1 MPVDLHPKEK
11 ISGVEL
17 ILTRLHAG
25 GKFSNKN
32 YEHSGGLHGVG
43 VSVVNALSKNL
54 EVWVRRGGKEYN
66 QSYASGKPASKLEVV
81 GDVAKSKSGTTIRFW
96 PDPKYFDSDK
106 FAIPKLKQVLRAKA
120 VLCPGLRVRLD
131 NEASG
136 EKDEWFYTGGLHQYL
151 AEELG
156 KGEWLPGD
164 TFYGKRDIDGGNLE
178 WAFAW
183 VLESEHP
190 VNESYVNLIPTVE
203 GGTHVNGL
211 RTGASDAVREFC
223 EFRNL
228 VPRGLKL
235 SPEDVWDG
243 VSFVLSMKMRE
254 PQFAGQTK
262 EKLSS
267 RESAGIVQGVIKDA
281 FALWLNQHPD
291 QGEKIAMLAIA
302 NAQQRFK
309 DSQKVSRKR
318 VVSGPALPGKL
329 ADCVS
334 QDPARGELF
343 LVEGDSAGGS
353 AKQARDR
360 VTQAIMPLRGKILN
374 TWESDAGEVLQSQE
388 VHNISIAIGVDPATT
403 DLSGLRYHKIC
414 ILADA
419 DSDGQHIATLLCALF
434 LRHYRPLVSAG
445 HVYVCMPPLFRIDAG
460 KEVIYALD
468 EAEREKALQ
477 RIAEA
482 NSRTKAVVTR
492 FKGLGEMSAL
502 QLRETTMAPQTR
514 RLVQLT
520 IDAKDS
526 PDQLFDMLL
535 AKKRASDRRDWLES
549 KGNLA
554 HL

>member
-1 MPVDLHPKEK
+1 
-11 ISGVEL
+11 
-17 ILTRLHAG
+17 
-25 GKFSNKN
+25 
-32 YEHSGGLHGVG
+32 
-43 VSVVNALSKNL
+43 
-54 EVWVRRGGKEYN
+54 
-66 QSYASGKPASKLEVV
+66 
-81 GDVAKSKSGTTIRFW
+81 
-96 PDPKYFDSDK
+96 
-106 FAIPKLKQVLRAKA
+106 
-120 VLCPGLRVRLD
+120 
-131 NEASG
+131 
-136 EKDEWFYTGGLHQYL
+136 
-151 AEELG
+151 
-156 KGEWLPGD
+156 
-164 TFYGKRDIDGGNLE
+164 
-178 WAFAW
+178 
-183 VLESEHP
+183 
-190 VNESYVNLIPTVE
+190 VNLIPTVE

-211 RTGASDAVREFC
+211 RAGASDAVREFC

-243 VSFVLSMKMRE
+243 VSFVLSMKMRD

-267 RESAGIVQGVIKDA
+267 RESAGIVQGVIKDV

-309 DSQKVSRKR
+309 DSQKVARKR
-318 VVSGPALPGKL
+318 IVAGPALPGKL
-329 ADCVS
+329 ADCVT
-334 QDPARGELF
+334 QDPVRGELF

-374 TWESDAGEVLQSQE
+374 TWEADTGEVLQSQE
-388 VHNISIAIGVDPATT
+388 VHNISIAIGVDPAAT
-403 DLSGLRYHKIC
+403 DLSALRYHKIC

-434 LRHYRPLVSAG
+434 LRHYRPLVAAG
-445 HVYVCMPPLFRIDAG
+445 HIYVCMPPLFRIDAG

-468 EAEREKALQ
+468 EAERDKALK
-477 RIAEA
+477 RITAE
-482 NSRTKAVVTR
+482 NPRTKPVVTR
-492 FKGLGEMSAL
+492 FKGLGEMSPL

-514 RLVQLT
+514 RLVQMT

-526 PDQLFDMLL
+526 PDQLLDMLL
-535 AKKRASDRRDWLES
+535 AKKRAGDRREWLES

-554 HL
+554 RI